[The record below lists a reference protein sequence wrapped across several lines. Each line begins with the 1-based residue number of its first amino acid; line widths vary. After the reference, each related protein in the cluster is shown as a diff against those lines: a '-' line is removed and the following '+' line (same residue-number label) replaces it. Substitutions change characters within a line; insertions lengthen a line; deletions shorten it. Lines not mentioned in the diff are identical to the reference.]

1 MTECLIMI
9 IKPCTSQSCGRSA
22 HFIHRWVYFMCIM
35 LLLPCLLL
43 ICGCGGKKE
52 PDNVSAEPKTGGVVN
67 RAADKE
73 YMKSLGSHQ
82 AKITAVARQRD
93 ELNQRMKSVAGAVKS
108 ELGESVS
115 KEEFKAALAQNAE
128 WQSLLKHQSEINDK
142 ASNTLEEARS
152 IIRERILREEREN
165 AAAETRK

>member
-1 MTECLIMI
+1 MI
-9 IKPCTSQSCGRSA
+9 IKPCTSQICGRSA
-22 HFIHRWVYFMCIM
+22 HFIRRWMYFMCIM
-35 LLLPCLLL
+35 MLLPCLLF

-52 PDNVSAEPKTGGVVN
+52 PENASAEPKTGGVVS

-73 YMKSLGSHQ
+73 YMKSLVSHQ

-93 ELNQRMKSVAGAVKS
+93 ELNQRMKSVADAVKS
-108 ELGESVS
+108 ELGEDVS
-115 KEEFKAALAQNAE
+115 EEEFKAALAQSAE
-128 WQSLLKHQSEINDK
+128 WQSLLKHQAEINAG

-165 AAAETRK
+165 AAAGTRE